1 LNTLKVMIIFGT
13 RPEAVK
19 MAPVIRELER
29 HPNVLKPRICNT
41 GQHSEMLAPV
51 LDLFS
56 IQPDHDLNVM
66 KSGQGLFNLSS
77 RILMKLRSI
86 LQLENPDIVL
96 VQGDT
101 TSTLI
106 GSLAAFYLQI
116 PLGHIEAGLR
126 TGDKHQ
132 PFPEE
137 MNRRLVDCL
146 ADWYFCPTAKDKDNL
161 INEGFNP
168 EKLYVTG
175 NTGVDAL
182 LQTAEMQKDPQ
193 QQDELRSRFE
203 SEYKVLL
210 NTDKTILVTTHRR
223 ENFGP
228 GIKNICSAIIRMAED
243 FPQIQVVFPVHL
255 NPNVRATALEML
267 SSYEKIH
274 LIEPVEYALFVYLMT
289 RSYFILT
296 DSGGIQE
303 EAPSLG
309 KPVLVMR
316 NKTERTE
323 GIEAGTA
330 RLVGTDPDII
340 YQEAKQLLSNN
351 KLYSNMARAVNPYG
365 DGKAST
371 RIVDILAG
379 RNN

>member
-1 LNTLKVMIIFGT
+1 MNTLKVIIIFGT
-13 RPEAVK
+13 RPEAIK
-19 MAPVIRELER
+19 MAPVIRELKR
-29 HPNVLKPRICNT
+29 HPDVFKTRICNT
-41 GQHSEMLAPV
+41 GQHQKMLAPA

-56 IQPDHDLNVM
+56 IHPDQNLNVM
-66 KSGQGLFNLSS
+66 KSGQDLFNLSS

-86 LQLENPDIVL
+86 LKLENPDIVL

-106 GSLAAFYLQI
+106 GSLAAFYQQI

-126 TGDKHQ
+126 TGDKRQ

-146 ADWYFCPTAKDKDNL
+146 ADWYFCPTAKDQDHL
-161 INEGFNP
+161 INEGFDP
-168 EKLYVTG
+168 EKLYITG

-182 LQTAEMQKDPQ
+182 LQTVEMQKDPQ
-193 QQDELRSRFE
+193 QQDKLLSRFE
-203 SEYKVLL
+203 SEYKVPL
-210 NTDKTILVTTHRR
+210 NTDMTILVTAHRR
-223 ENFGP
+223 ENFSP
-228 GIKNICSAIIRMAED
+228 GIENICNSLIRIVKD
-243 FPQIQVVFPVHL
+243 FPRIQVVFPVHL
-255 NPNVRATALEML
+255 NPNVRVTALEML
-267 SSYEKIH
+267 HSYKRIH

-289 RSYFILT
+289 RSHFILT

-323 GIEAGTA
+323 GIAAGTA
-330 RLVGTDPDII
+330 RLVGTDPDLI
-340 YQEAKQLLSNN
+340 YQEAKQLLSDK
-351 KLYSNMARAVNPYG
+351 KLYSKMTEAVNPYG
-365 DGKAST
+365 DGKASE
-371 RIVDILAG
+371 RIVAILAE
-379 RNN
+379 RDI